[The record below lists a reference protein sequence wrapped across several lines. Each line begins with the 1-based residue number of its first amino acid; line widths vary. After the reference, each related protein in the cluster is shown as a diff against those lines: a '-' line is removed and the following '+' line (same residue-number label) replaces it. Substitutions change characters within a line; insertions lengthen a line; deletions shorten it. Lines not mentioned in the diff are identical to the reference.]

1 MVFTRVK
8 LLHNNLLK
16 KLKHRN
22 IFKVYHLYILDMFT
36 WAFARNF
43 KKLKPQAEPPL
54 YSFKKAVSW

>member
-16 KLKHRN
+16 KLKHWN

-36 WAFARNF
+36 LPGISKSWNHKLNPHFTPL
-43 KKLKPQAEPPL
+43 KKQFLGK
-54 YSFKKAVSW
+54 